1 MIGQNLTLI
10 FNESIDIAREMHHNI
25 LTTEHLF
32 LATLNNTQGASI
44 LQKCGGNIQEMR
56 RMTNLYLKKYVP
68 HSQEVSKNPKQTPAL
83 DRIIE
88 SMVNHAQSS
97 NRQNIDVGDLL
108 ASIMEENQSFSTQIL
123 KSQGIDRL
131 SVLEVITQQEQDSQP
146 KNIDV
151 GDLLASI
158 MEENQSFSTQILKSQ
173 GIDRLSVLEVITQQE
188 QDSQPNGQDNHEKSY
203 LEQYTKNLTLLA
215 KEGKIDPVIGREQEI
230 WRVSEI
236 LARRKKNNPILVGE
250 PGVGKTAIAEG
261 LALEIYHKKLPK
273 ALHNAQIF
281 ALDVGSMISGSKYRG
296 DFEKRLKGVL
306 EEMALIK
313 NGVLFIDEI
322 HTIVGAGATSG
333 SSLDASNLLKPA
345 LANGT
350 LRCIGATTFAEFKTH
365 FDKDKA
371 LSRRFSK
378 VEVKEPSL
386 QDCYAIIEGLAP
398 IYEKYHQV
406 SYTKNALKA
415 CVDLSARYVSDKFL
429 PDKAIDLLDEVGA
442 NTRIY
447 HANKPKI
454 QVKDIESI
462 LSKSVH
468 IPKSTISTD
477 ESKMIK
483 SLSHNLKKRI
493 FSQDK
498 AIMELTRVI
507 KANKAGLG
515 ESNKPIGSFV
525 FAGPSG
531 VGKTE
536 LSKELAHLLGI
547 EFIKFDMSEYMEP
560 HSISRLIGAPAGY
573 IGFEQGGLLV
583 DAVRKN
589 PYCVLLLDEI
599 EKAHSD
605 IYNILLQILD
615 SASLTDN
622 LGNRADFKNVIVIM
636 TSNAG
641 SKDSNT
647 LGFNANLQNKNDAAI
662 KLLFSPELRSRI
674 DSIIHFNPL
683 GLKEYLLIAKK
694 YIDELAISLKSRH
707 ITLEIDSKALHFL
720 ASQSVESALGAREIK
735 KIIDNEIKN
744 KLSDE
749 ILFGSLKKGGE
760 CLISLASKPKEHIIL
775 SCQKSQNLIENL
787 IKSNTKTTKKKKNAP
802 AL

>member
-10 FNESIDIAREMHHNI
+10 FNESIDIAKEMHHNI

-32 LATLNNTQGASI
+32 LATLNNTQGISI

-56 RMTNLYLKKYVP
+56 QMTNLYLKKYIP
-68 HSQEVSKNPKQTPAL
+68 YSQEVSKSPKQTPAL

-88 SMVNHAQSS
+88 SMVSHAQSS
-97 NRQNIDVGDLL
+97 NRQSIDVGDLL

-131 SVLEVITQQEQDSQP
+131 SVLEVITQQEQDSQT
-146 KNIDV
+146 N
-151 GDLLASI
+151 
-158 MEENQSFSTQILKSQ
+158 E
-173 GIDRLSVLEVITQQE
+173 QE
-188 QDSQPNGQDNHEKSY
+188 NHEKSY

-215 KEGKIDPVIGREQEI
+215 KKGEIDPVIGREQEI

-281 ALDVGSMISGSKYRG
+281 ALDVGAMISGSKYRG

-306 EEMALIK
+306 EEIAAIK
-313 NGVLFIDEI
+313 NAVLFIDEI

-398 IYEKYHQV
+398 IYEKYHQ
-406 SYTKNALKA
+406 A

-442 NTRIY
+442 NTKIY
-447 HANKPKI
+447 HTNKPKI
-454 QVKDIESI
+454 EVKDIESI

-468 IPKSTISTD
+468 IPKSTISSD
-477 ESKMIK
+477 ESKMMK
-483 SLSHNLKKRI
+483 SLANNLKKKI
-493 FSQDK
+493 FSQDS

-507 KANKAGLG
+507 KANKAGLS

-536 LSKELAHLLGI
+536 LSKELAKLLGI
-547 EFIKFDMSEYMEP
+547 AFIKFDMSEYMEP

-573 IGFEQGGLLV
+573 VGFEQGGLLV
-583 DAVRKN
+583 DAVRKS

-622 LGNRADFKNVIVIM
+622 LGNRADFKNVVIIM

-647 LGFNANLQNKNDAAI
+647 LGFNAALQHKNDTAI
-662 KLLFSPELRSRI
+662 KLLLSPELRSRI
-674 DSIIHFNPL
+674 DSIIYFNPL
-683 GLKEYLLIAKK
+683 GFKEYLLIAKK
-694 YIDELAISLKSRH
+694 YIDELATSLKSRH
-707 ITLEIDSKALHFL
+707 IELKIDSKALHFL
-720 ASQSVESALGAREIK
+720 ASQSVDTALGAREIK
-735 KIIDNEIKN
+735 KIIDSEIKN

-760 CLISLASKPKEHIIL
+760 CLISLATKPQAHIELIYKETQKKPK
-775 SCQKSQNLIENL
+775 
-787 IKSNTKTTKKKKNAP
+787 IKPSTNFTKEKAK
-802 AL
+802 

>member
-10 FNESIDIAREMHHNI
+10 FNESIDIAREMRHNI

-32 LATLNNTQGASI
+32 LATLNNTQGISI

-56 RMTNLYLKKYVP
+56 RVINLYLQKYVP
-68 HSQEVSKNPKQTPAL
+68 FSHELTQKPRQTPAL

-88 SMVNHAQSS
+88 TMVKHAENS

-108 ASIMEENQSFSTQIL
+108 ASIMEESQSFSTQIL
-123 KSQGIDRL
+123 KSQGINRL
-131 SVLEVITQQEQDSQP
+131 NVLEVITQQEQDY
-146 KNIDV
+146 K
-151 GDLLASI
+151 
-158 MEENQSFSTQILKSQ
+158 E
-173 GIDRLSVLEVITQQE
+173 QE
-188 QDSQPNGQDNHEKSY
+188 QQDTKEAGESY
-203 LEQYTKNLTLLA
+203 LAKYTKNLSMLA
-215 KEGKIDPVIGREQEI
+215 KEGKIDPVIGREEEI

-281 ALDVGSMISGSKYRG
+281 ALDVGAMISGSKYRG

-306 EEMALIK
+306 KEITQMPH
-313 NGVLFIDEI
+313 GVLFIDEI

-333 SSLDASNLLKPA
+333 SNLDASNLLKPA
-345 LANGT
+345 LANGS

-386 QDCYAIIEGLAP
+386 QDCYQILQGLAP
-398 IYEKYHQV
+398 IYEKYHHV
-406 SYTKNALKA
+406 KYSKGALEA
-415 CVDLSARYVSDKFL
+415 CVNLSARYISDKFL

-442 NTRIY
+442 NMRIY
-447 HANKPKI
+447 RADSVNHPTI
-454 QVKDIESI
+454 TIKDIEST

-468 IPKSTISTD
+468 VPKSSISKD
-477 ESKMIK
+477 EGKALMHLASK
-483 SLSHNLKKRI
+483 LKERI

-498 AIMELTRVI
+498 AIDELSNVI
-507 KANKAGLG
+507 KTNKAGLS

-536 LSKELAHLLGI
+536 LAKELAKILGI
-547 EFIKFDMSEYMEP
+547 AFIKFDMSEYMEP

-573 IGFEQGGLLV
+573 VGFEQGGLLV
-583 DAVRKN
+583 DAVRKS
-589 PYCVLLLDEI
+589 PHCVLLLDEI
-599 EKAHSD
+599 EKAHHD

-615 SASLTDN
+615 AASLTDN
-622 LGNRADFKNVIVIM
+622 AGNKADFRNVIVIM

-641 SKDSNT
+641 SQEANT
-647 LGFNANLQNKNDAAI
+647 LGFNANMQGKNATAI
-662 KLLFSPELRSRI
+662 KSLFSPELRSRI

-683 GLKEYLLIAKK
+683 GLKEYTLIAKK
-694 YIDELAISLKSRH
+694 YINDIATLLKARHISLS
-707 ITLEIDSKALHFL
+707 IDNQALQFL
-720 ASQSVESALGAREIK
+720 ASQSMDKALGARELK
-735 KIIDNEIKN
+735 KIIDNQIKLA
-744 KLSDE
+744 LSDE
-749 ILFGSLKKGGE
+749 ILFGALKKGGSVKV
-760 CLISLASKPKEHIIL
+760 SLLQNPTPHITL
-775 SCQKSQNLIENL
+775 KYKSAQ
-787 IKSNTKTTKKKKNAP
+787 SKKNAAK

>member
-68 HSQEVSKNPKQTPAL
+68 HSQEISKNPKQTPAL

-97 NRQNIDVGDLL
+97 NRQ
-108 ASIMEENQSFSTQIL
+108 
-123 KSQGIDRL
+123 
-131 SVLEVITQQEQDSQP
+131 
-146 KNIDV
+146 NIDV

-573 IGFEQGGLLV
+573 VGFEQGGLLV

-605 IYNILLQILD
+605 IYNILLQVMD
-615 SASLTDN
+615 NATLTDN
-622 LGNRADFKNVIVIM
+622 MGNVAHFEHTILIL

-641 SKDSNT
+641 SKEGNAIGFTKDSS
-647 LGFNANLQNKNDAAI
+647 LRQESAI
-662 KLLFSPELRSRI
+662 KDIFSPEFRGRLDAIVHFKPLDKAAFKQIAQKVLSDMNSQLHARNIELKLES
-674 DSIIHFNPL
+674 SALNAIIN
-683 GLKEYLLIAKK
+683 
-694 YIDELAISLKSRH
+694 
-707 ITLEIDSKALHFL
+707 
-720 ASQSVESALGAREIK
+720 QSFESALGAREIK
-735 KIIDNEIKN
+735 KIINTHIKSA
-744 KLSDE
+744 LSDLIINGE
-749 ILFGSLKKGGE
+749 LDNGGVVSIAYKQNHFV
-760 CLISLASKPKEHIIL
+760 LTPKLAAKRTPKPPR
-775 SCQKSQNLIENL
+775 Q
-787 IKSNTKTTKKKKNAP
+787 TKP
-802 AL
+802 